1 MRVCV
6 RSHTRFAILGV
17 LGSLLVALLFSSNV
31 LKAAQTEEDMLAEIN
46 RLPEV
51 ERQARLVSGAKKEG
65 TVTWYAAMNRP
76 NLQEIIGAFEGE
88 YPFIKVNVLPGS
100 GGALLNRVLTENRAK
115 SYQWDIFN
123 TRSMTLNTMKN
134 AGAIMRYQSPV
145 RRSLRDG
152 FIDKEGYFSGLFATP
167 MVFSFNTKLVNPKDA
182 PRAFEDL
189 TNPKW
194 LGKMGID
201 SESFDWLA
209 ALLDYYGE
217 SKGAELAGKIGNQK
231 LNIRRG
237 ENLLTQLVA
246 AGEFQ
251 VHIDSY
257 YHEAVEKKKTGAPLD
272 YNFPQPFIPVKSAAA
287 IYLSAHPPH
296 PYSAALLVDFLLSK
310 KGQEIMFH
318 QGRWVSHKDVTTK
331 GPDDIG
337 DRKTV
342 VPSPA
347 KWGDRYK
354 ELTDLYQKLLL
365 HQ

>member
-1 MRVCV
+1 M
-6 RSHTRFAILGV
+6 
-17 LGSLLVALLFSSNV
+17 LVVLLFSSNAST
-31 LKAAQTEEDMLAEIN
+31 AAQTEEDMLAEIN
-46 RLPEV
+46 RLPEA
-51 ERQARLVSGAKKEG
+51 ERQARLVSGSKKEG

-76 NLQEIIGAFEGE
+76 NLQEIIGVFESE
-88 YPFIKVNVLPGS
+88 YPFVKVNVLPGS
-100 GGALLNRVLTENRAK
+100 GGALLNRVLTENRAR

-123 TRSMTLNTMKN
+123 TRSMTLNTMKQ

-145 RRSLRDG
+145 RRLLREG
-152 FIDKEGYFSGLFATP
+152 FVDKEGYFSGLFATP
-167 MVFSFNTKLVNPKDA
+167 MVFSFNTKLVVSKEA
-182 PRAFEDL
+182 PRTFEDL

-194 LGKMGID
+194 KGKMGLD

-217 SKGAELAGKIGNQK
+217 SKGTELAEKIGNQQ

-257 YHEAVEKKKTGAPLD
+257 YHEAVDKKKSGAPLD

-310 KGQEIMFH
+310 KGQEIMFN
-318 QGRWVSHKDVTTK
+318 QGRWVSHREVTTK
-331 GPDDIG
+331 GPYDIG

-342 VPSPA
+342 VPSPLN
-347 KWGDRYK
+347 WGDRYK
-354 ELTDLYQKLLL
+354 ELTDLYKKLLL

>member
-1 MRVCV
+1 MRFCA
-6 RSHTRFAILGV
+6 RSRRRFLGG
-17 LGSLLVALLFSSNV
+17 LGSFLVLLFFSSNA
-31 LKAAQTEEDMLAEIN
+31 LTAAQTEEDMLAEIN
-46 RLPEV
+46 RLPEA

-76 NLQEIIGAFEGE
+76 NLQEIIGAFESE
-88 YPFIKVNVLPGS
+88 YPFVKVNVLPGS
-100 GGALLNRVLTENRAK
+100 GGALLNRVLTENRAR

-123 TRSMTLNTMKN
+123 TRSMTLNTMKKS
-134 AGAIMRYQSPV
+134 GAIMRYQSPV
-145 RRSLRDG
+145 RRLLREG

-182 PRAFEDL
+182 PRTFEDL

-194 LGKMGID
+194 TGKMGMD

-217 SKGAELAGKIGNQK
+217 SKGAELAGKIGNLQ

-257 YHEAVEKKKTGAPLD
+257 YHEAVDKKKTGAPLD

-310 KGQEIMFH
+310 KGQEIMFN

-331 GPDDIG
+331 GPYDIG

-342 VPSPA
+342 VPSPLN
-347 KWGDRYK
+347 WGDRYK
-354 ELTDLYQKLLL
+354 ELTDLYKKLLL